1 MARAIWSGSIAFG
14 LVNAPVR
21 LYPAIDEHRIEF
33 HLVHRKDGSRI
44 GYQKVCKEEG
54 KEVPDDEVAKGYET
68 KGHVVL
74 VEPEDFAAAAGE
86 RSKTIEIA
94 DFVPYEQID
103 PIYFEHTY
111 YLGPQDG
118 AEKVY
123 ALLVAAMEDAEL
135 AAVVRFFFRDHE
147 QLACLRVRD
156 GVLLLEKM
164 HYADEIRPTKDV
176 RPARK
181 QKVDKKELDLALSL
195 IDRFT
200 GDFDPSQY
208 QDTYRK
214 RLLAVIRKKGRGDVI
229 EAPEAEEQETA
240 PDLLAALRESVER
253 AGRGGNGRGNT
264 RSSNGRS
271 SSRNGAK
278 LDKLTVDQLAKRAGK
293 LGIGGRSKMTKGELV
308 SAIQKAEKSS

>member
-68 KGHVVL
+68 NGHVVL

-111 YLGPQDG
+111 YLGPQEG

-123 ALLVAAMEDAEL
+123 ALLVEAMKEAEL

-176 RPARK
+176 RPPRK
-181 QKVDKKELDLALSL
+181 RKVDKKELDLALSL

-200 GDFDPSQY
+200 GEFDPSQY
-208 QDTYRK
+208 EDTYRK
-214 RLLAVIRKKGRGDVI
+214 RLLAVIRRKGRGDVI
-229 EAPEAEEQETA
+229 EAPEAEEQDTA

-253 AGRGGNGRGNT
+253 AGRGGNGRQRT
-264 RSSNGRS
+264 RSRNGRS
-271 SSRNGAK
+271 SKRNGSD
-278 LDKLTVDQLAKRAGK
+278 LHQLTVDQLAKRAGK
-293 LGIGGRSKMTKGELV
+293 LGVGGRSKMTKRQLV
-308 SAIQKAEKSS
+308 SAIEKAEKSS